1 MVAAATLATENNIFM
16 EPQKVMWTND
26 QDAVPATAHTTKRKT
41 VSRNTATPRIGLTQK
56 VGERQRK
63 GGPTKLT

>member
-1 MVAAATLATENNIFM
+1 MVAAATLATENNIIM